1 MRVHDKR
8 ATYFSDL
15 DLQVL
20 LESYDE
26 EKGVIMRKCNTKASA
41 IMRNKAWQRIADFVS
56 VMVKALS

>member
-1 MRVHDKR
+1 MEILINMAKRV
-8 ATYFSDL
+8 AYFTDL

-41 IMRNKAWQRIADFVS
+41 IMRNKAWQRIADRVNS
-56 VMVKALS
+56 

>member
-1 MRVHDKR
+1 MAKR
-8 ATYFSDL
+8 AAYFSDL

-41 IMRNKAWQRIADFVS
+41 IMRNKAWQRITDRVNP
-56 VMVKALS
+56 